1 MLTTAGS
8 TTAQAADP
16 FYERLLR
23 DGIEATARGEHAE
36 AQKALHLAC
45 FGFLDDLDLLSE
57 CLVHLAL
64 SQAQTGD
71 SEGFRDT
78 FRRVL
83 EVEERFSA
91 YTEAQLPLDLR
102 SRFETES
109 VERVPEALLR
119 RVEAFAKLADRKRL
133 GQMENLPPDEQR
145 AFLQQRISEEPED
158 FQWSLELAQLELDQN
173 RPQPAL
179 DALDRLSQDAAR
191 VPQARCLNAEATIRL
206 GRCTAAEQ
214 LATCPRP
221 RRNTEAASALLDCL
235 AARSRW
241 TEAQA
246 FLTAAGS
253 TALGRRELQRWNRRV
268 ERGLREAGG
277 EAPPEAAAADR
288 SPLPEVEAAPA
299 TRLSAEEQAELQ
311 RARDLLAD
319 AEMAQDLDEAFA
331 IAAEVADGNPQA
343 REAQHLAAEIAYRAS
358 RWTEAAAYFRRGG
371 DPGDDNPIRLFFM
384 AVSFYESG
392 DRDSA
397 AAALRRSLPG
407 IQRTTYVERYVQ
419 DILGTEAVNQ

>member
-1 MLTTAGS
+1 MATSSTA
-8 TTAQAADP
+8 TAAYAADP

-23 DGIEATARGEHAE
+23 DGIEAAARGEHAE
-36 AQKALHLAC
+36 AQKDLNLAC
-45 FGFLDDLDLLSE
+45 FGFLDDLELLSE
-57 CLVHLAL
+57 CLVQLGL

-83 EVEERFSA
+83 EIEERFGA

-102 SRFETES
+102 SRFEAES

-119 RVEAFAKLADRKRL
+119 RVDAFAKLADRKRL
-133 GQMENLPPDEQR
+133 GQIENLSPDEQR
-145 AFLQQRISEEPED
+145 AFLEERITEEPED
-158 FQWSLELAQLELDQN
+158 FQWRLELAQLELDQD
-173 RPQPAL
+173 RPQQAL
-179 DALDRLSQDAAR
+179 DALHELSQDAAR
-191 VPQARCLNAEATIRL
+191 VPQARCLSAEAAIRL

-221 RRNTEAASALLDCL
+221 RRNTEAAAALLECL
-235 AARSRW
+235 AERGRW

-246 FLTAAGS
+246 FLSAAGS
-253 TALGRRELQRWNRRV
+253 TALGRRDLQRWNRRV
-268 ERGLREAGG
+268 ERALRDSNGQNT
-277 EAPPEAAAADR
+277 PEAAAADR

-311 RARDLLAD
+311 RARDLLAN

-331 IAAEVADGNPQA
+331 IAAEVADANPQA

-392 DRDSA
+392 DRESA

-407 IQRTTYVERYVQ
+407 IQRTPYVERYVQ
-419 DILGTEAVNQ
+419 NILGTEAVNE